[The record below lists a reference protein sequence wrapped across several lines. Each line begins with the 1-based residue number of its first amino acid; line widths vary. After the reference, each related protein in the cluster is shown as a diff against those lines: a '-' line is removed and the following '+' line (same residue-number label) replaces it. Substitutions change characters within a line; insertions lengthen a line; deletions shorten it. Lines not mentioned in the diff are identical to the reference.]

1 MPENPQNI
9 TISLTSKQVK
19 KLQELTKITGDD
31 TTNVLRNALELYY
44 RHMMEDEE
52 QKNLAKINAL
62 LDVQ

>member
-9 TISLTSKQVK
+9 TISLTSKQVE
-19 KLQELTKITGDD
+19 KLQELTKVTGDD

>member
-9 TISLTSKQVK
+9 TISLTSTQIE
-19 KLQELTKITGDD
+19 KLHELKKITGDD
-31 TTNVLRNALELYY
+31 TTSILRNALKLYY
-44 RHMMEDEE
+44 THVIEDED

>member
-9 TISLTSKQVK
+9 TISLTSKQVE
-19 KLQELTKITGDD
+19 KLQELTKVTGDD
-31 TTNVLRNALELYY
+31 ITNVLRNALELYY

>member
-9 TISLTSKQVK
+9 TISLTSKQVE
-19 KLQELTKITGDD
+19 KLHELTKVTGDD

-44 RHMMEDEE
+44 RHIMENED

>member
-19 KLQELTKITGDD
+19 KLHELTKVTGDD

-44 RHMMEDEE
+44 RHIMENED

>member
-44 RHMMEDEE
+44 RLMMEDEE
-52 QKNLAKINAL
+52 QRNLAKINAL